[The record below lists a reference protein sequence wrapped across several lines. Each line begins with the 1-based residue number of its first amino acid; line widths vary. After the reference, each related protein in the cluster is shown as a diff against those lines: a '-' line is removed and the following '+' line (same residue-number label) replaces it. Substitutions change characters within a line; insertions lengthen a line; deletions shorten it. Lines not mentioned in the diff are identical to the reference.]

1 MLGTLTFEQTRLI
14 VKFCDAIISLGD
26 NIGVVSVINRH
37 GRQTESKTT
46 NDSVFKTLT
55 KHEID

>member
-14 VKFCDAIISLGD
+14 AKFCDVIMSLGD

-46 NDSVFKTLT
+46 RDSIQHLDKT
-55 KHEID
+55 